1 MEYRSNDTGTGQQ
14 KYSEKNLSPR
24 RSVHHRLRHKLTS
37 NPGLRGDRSAT
48 HCVSHRPLFCVK
60 REKAGSSQEFVPI
73 HQTTR
78 RHNPQDGELK
88 LQISG
93 YTLTCINEGCWR
105 QSRVQFSDGIT
116 NVCIWRRQE
125 RGVTSLTWSGSTP
138 CLLST
143 SQKRRQRIKH

>member
-1 MEYRSNDTGTGQQ
+1 MILAWDSRST
-14 KYSEKNLSPR
+14 R
-24 RSVHHRLRHKLTS
+24 RKTCHRAALCQNRLRYELTS

-60 REKAGSSQEFVPI
+60 REGAGSSQEFVPI

-93 YTLTCINEGCWR
+93 YKLTCINEDC
-105 QSRVQFSDGIT
+105 
-116 NVCIWRRQE
+116 
-125 RGVTSLTWSGSTP
+125 
-138 CLLST
+138 
-143 SQKRRQRIKH
+143 